1 MFLIL
6 TATAACILENV
17 ILEFRAK
24 IYQCATVS
32 RRTGDVN
39 ATAGGN
45 KQPRKISNSET
56 KP

>member
-1 MFLIL
+1 MHLG
-6 TATAACILENV
+6 NV

>member
-1 MFLIL
+1 MQLVK
-6 TATAACILENV
+6 NV
-17 ILEFRAK
+17 ILKFRAK
-24 IYQCATVS
+24 ILMCDM
-32 RRTGDVN
+32 GDVN